1 MVRERLKE
9 HSFDLPEEL
18 INASTTD
25 ALRSPSFE
33 HRDQL
38 KKQKSNL
45 QMLAQ
50 LSIDEQQQQQQKT
63 APPKQPITAVGAA
76 SDRSKDVPRQ
86 QQLDGT
92 TDSAAACPQN
102 NNNNNA
108 MPAGRVLRKGGGGV
122 AVATSHHSADMG
134 GGNSDPPLVTNC
146 LAVAGS
152 GLGPRVNSSGR
163 LQTASHR
170 AGEAIVAQAAA
181 VRGSRVRGPSFQ
193 NRAPSEKVT
202 D

>member
-18 INASTTD
+18 THASTTD
-25 ALRSPSFE
+25 ALRSPAFE
-33 HRDQL
+33 QRDQL

-50 LSIDEQQQQQQKT
+50 LSIDEQQQQT
-63 APPKQPITAVGAA
+63 APPKQPINVGAA
-76 SDRSKDVPRQ
+76 SGSKDVAR

-92 TDSAAACPQN
+92 TDSIATSPL
-102 NNNNNA
+102 NNA
-108 MPAGRVLRKGGGGV
+108 MPGGRILRKGGGT
-122 AVATSHHSADMG
+122 ASNHHSADIG
-134 GGNSDPPLVTNC
+134 GSSDPPPMNNLT
-146 LAVAGS
+146 VAGS
-152 GLGPRVNSSGR
+152 GLAPRVNSSGR
-163 LQTASHR
+163 LSQR

-193 NRAPSEKVT
+193 NRVPSEKVVI
-202 D
+202 